1 MSSAAAATATA
12 PGRID
17 FLGGVGDYSGSLVLQ
32 VATAAVT
39 TVRATL
45 APHDGAAADE
55 VLLSSPV
62 FGDARVSLAALREA
76 VDAAPR
82 GGALSPSAL
91 RAVRAFLA
99 EAGAAPWVAYVFGC
113 VAAFAL
119 ETGWLPPRDAAL
131 ALAISSEVPL
141 AQGVS
146 SSASVEVATLRALG
160 AVSGGRALGALR
172 LAHVAQATENYVVG
186 APCGLMD
193 QLASALGAP
202 GAVLPILCR
211 PDALSPVISLPRG
224 VVVVGWPSGVEHSV
238 GASPYLRART
248 AAFMAKKA
256 LERAR
261 GAPLAHLTELAP
273 SELRALEGA
282 LPAAVTGAA
291 FTDDFGAVDDAL
303 SVVRAEET
311 YDLRAAATFPIEENF
326 RCAGGK
332 AARSRVGGGRSLTTR
347 QLLPSSPSPQLRR
360 RADAARERRGRA
372 RVAGARAR
380 ARARRRVHAAD
391 APRLHVDWP
400 RLRRARRNDRRAHDA
415 ARRGRGRVWR
425 AHVGRRLGRHGRD
438 PLRRDGAARRARARR
453 AHDVWEGLPRAH
465 LLRRNER
472 ANQRAGGGAAAAAN
486 ASRLRASRRARAAA
500 TSAPDGSKCAAPV
513 GT

>member
-1 MSSAAAATATA
+1 MNQTRRATRRTNLIVLAPRRGSCRVRTTMSSAAAATATA

-311 YDLRAAATFPIEENF
+311 YDLRAAASFPIEENF
-326 RCAGGK
+326 RCARGEGG
-332 AARSRVGGGRSLTTR
+332 AQPRGGRAVTHNAPTPPI
-347 QLLPSSPSPQLRR
+347 PSFTAAAPSRR
-360 RADAARERRGRA
+360 RCSRASRTRPRR
-372 RVAGARAR
+372 
-380 ARARRRVHAAD
+380 
-391 APRLHVDWP
+391 
-400 RLRRARRNDRRAHDA
+400 
-415 ARRGRGRVWR
+415 
-425 AHVGRRLGRHGRD
+425 
-438 PLRRDGAARRARARR
+438 RRARACSRSSASACGRR
-453 AHDVWEGLPRAH
+453 T
-465 LLRRNER
+465 
-472 ANQRAGGGAAAAAN
+472 
-486 ASRLRASRRARAAA
+486 AA
-500 TSAPDGSKCAAPV
+500 TRRLASAAPSS
-513 GT
+513 TS